1 MCAGLGRAPD
11 DMQARA
17 HIRALSRA
25 LTLGFVFTQQP
36 VAVYNLC
43 SERSYEASLLAPS
56 CSVHRFP
63 FDDHNTPSLALM
75 RDCCEH
81 MATHMAA
88 DEQNVCAVHCKA
100 GKGRTGTIVCAYLVH
115 SGAFGSAEEAMAF
128 YAEKRTSDGKGVTIP
143 SQRRYVSYYARMA
156 LAVPLTP
163 PPRAVLLARAVVVEG
178 PASLSP
184 SVRVM
189 QRRTGSTAMELVA
202 ASGDASIEHSFEESR
217 HVFTFRAST
226 FVEGD
231 VRVQV
236 FRGPRADK
244 KAMVGYTW
252 LQTGYEALDS
262 LEAARKSADAD
273 VARKVEEGAEV
284 RGMFAVAGKD
294 VDKCDK
300 VRGGGGRAR
309 TGSGGGRLCACA
321 HQRVCPRP
329 FIFHAILILV
339 APNARNAPAQS
350 LRSTLSIE
358 VVYECSWKAL
368 DPPGKPWERDSEAI
382 PRALSGSTL
391 AKLPVSPEPT
401 VAPKKEP
408 TSAAPASAPRSGRA
422 VQAEIEMVAA
432 RSAVREAPHAQQAP
446 EDDASDVGSSDID
459 DASIEVDDPE
469 TDAQQVDAAGAES
482 LDNDVVG
489 ASEVGVALDGD
500 AEAGGSAT
508 AQAEAVIAKAE
519 SAIAD
524 AEAATAGTPS
534 LVAADKGEVNVAE
547 TDEGGAEATEANALE
562 AAPGMAT
569 VAYHQWDDVSDL
581 PSARAAISALESEAQ
596 TMRASCEGAHA
607 RARAAEAEA
616 ESAVAEL
623 RAAAVA
629 AEAAADVARNELAAE
644 RERAAGIE
652 AERVRVA
659 TALSASE
666 AALTAASEALTKEQG
681 SFVVRHVLSVTV
693 CVRDTARAC
702 WRVCADARVCMR
714 RPIWSF
720 HVLTRRAPCVCPVQA
735 PRC

>member
-156 LAVPLTP
+156 LAVPLAP

-284 RGMFAVAGKD
+284 RSMFAVAGKD
-294 VDKCDK
+294 VDKCDE
-300 VRGGGGRAR
+300 VRGGGG
-309 TGSGGGRLCACA
+309 GGGAD
-321 HQRVCPRP
+321 
-329 FIFHAILILV
+329 
-339 APNARNAPAQS
+339 
-350 LRSTLSIE
+350 
-358 VVYECSWKAL
+358 W
-368 DPPGKPWERDSEAI
+368 
-382 PRALSGSTL
+382 
-391 AKLPVSPEPT
+391 
-401 VAPKKEP
+401 
-408 TSAAPASAPRSGRA
+408 
-422 VQAEIEMVAA
+422 
-432 RSAVREAPHAQQAP
+432 
-446 EDDASDVGSSDID
+446 VG
-459 DASIEVDDPE
+459 
-469 TDAQQVDAAGAES
+469 
-482 LDNDVVG
+482 L
-489 ASEVGVALDGD
+489 
-500 AEAGGSAT
+500 
-508 AQAEAVIAKAE
+508 
-519 SAIAD
+519 
-524 AEAATAGTPS
+524 
-534 LVAADKGEVNVAE
+534 
-547 TDEGGAEATEANALE
+547 
-562 AAPGMAT
+562 
-569 VAYHQWDDVSDL
+569 
-581 PSARAAISALESEAQ
+581 
-596 TMRASCEGAHA
+596 
-607 RARAAEAEA
+607 
-616 ESAVAEL
+616 
-623 RAAAVA
+623 
-629 AEAAADVARNELAAE
+629 
-644 RERAAGIE
+644 
-652 AERVRVA
+652 
-659 TALSASE
+659 
-666 AALTAASEALTKEQG
+666 G
-681 SFVVRHVLSVTV
+681 SFV
-693 CVRDTARAC
+693 CVRAPACMPAPIYLPCDPNTCRAERSQC
-702 WRVCADARVCMR
+702 
-714 RPIWSF
+714 S
-720 HVLTRRAPCVCPVQA
+720 RAVPAQHA
-735 PRC
+735 